1 MYKSETSVHAVVTII
16 LDHELLESARL
27 ALEPEAKTPS
37 SDRSSTVIEVS
48 DNQLVL
54 TTDANDV
61 SALRANLN
69 SYLRW
74 VEGIQGI
81 VDNLESFS

>member
-1 MYKSETSVHAVVTII
+1 MSVDAVVLID
-16 LDHELLESARL
+16 LDINLLESIQL

-37 SDRSSTVIEVS
+37 SDRSSTSISVS

-54 TTDANDV
+54 KTDANDV

-81 VDNLESFS
+81 VDNLE

>member
-1 MYKSETSVHAVVTII
+1 MYKSEISVNAVVTII
-16 LDHELLESARL
+16 LDNGLLESARL

-37 SDRSSTVIEVS
+37 SDRSNTVIDVS
-48 DNQLVL
+48 GNQLVL
-54 TTDANDV
+54 TTDADDV

-81 VDNLESFS
+81 VDNLE

>member
-1 MYKSETSVHAVVTII
+1 MSVNAVVLID
-16 LDHELLESARL
+16 LDPNLLESIQL

-37 SDRSSTVIEVS
+37 SDRSSTSISVS

-54 TTDANDV
+54 KTDANDV

-81 VDNLESFS
+81 VDNLE

>member
-1 MYKSETSVHAVVTII
+1 MYRSETSVNANIEI
-16 LDHELLESARL
+16 QLDSDLLKSVQL
-27 ALEPEAKTPS
+27 ALEPETNTPS
-37 SDRSSTVIEVS
+37 SDRSTTKINVKDNHLVIQTEAS
-48 DNQLVL
+48 
-54 TTDANDV
+54 DV

-81 VDNLESFS
+81 LEGLE

>member
-1 MYKSETSVHAVVTII
+1 MYKSEMSVNAIVTII
-16 LDHELLESARL
+16 LENDLLESVRL

-37 SDRSSTVIEVS
+37 SDRSSTVIKVS
-48 DNQLVL
+48 DNKLVL
-54 TTDANDV
+54 MTDANDV

-81 VDNLESFS
+81 VDNL

>member
-1 MYKSETSVHAVVTII
+1 MSVNAIVTII
-16 LDHELLESARL
+16 LDNGLLESARL

-37 SDRSSTVIEVS
+37 SDRSSTSIEVS
-48 DNQLVL
+48 DSQLVL
-54 TTDANDV
+54 TTNANDV
-61 SALRANLN
+61 SALRASLN

-81 VDNLESFS
+81 VDNLA

>member
-1 MYKSETSVHAVVTII
+1 MSVNAVVLID
-16 LDHELLESARL
+16 LDTNLLESIQL

-37 SDRSSTVIEVS
+37 SDRSTTTISVS
-48 DNQLVL
+48 DDKLVL
-54 TTDANDV
+54 KTDAHDV

-74 VEGIQGI
+74 VEGIQSI
-81 VDNLESFS
+81 VDNLE

>member
-1 MYKSETSVHAVVTII
+1 MAVNAVVLIDI
-16 LDHELLESARL
+16 DANLLDSIQL

-37 SDRSSTVIEVS
+37 SDRSSTSISVLE
-48 DNQLVL
+48 NHLVL
-54 TTDANDV
+54 KTYAKDV

-74 VEGIQGI
+74 VEGIQSI
-81 VDNLESFS
+81 VENLE

>member
-1 MYKSETSVHAVVTII
+1 MYKSYMSVNAVVTII
-16 LDHELLESARL
+16 LDKDLLESARI

-37 SDRSSTVIEVS
+37 SDRSSTSIDVT
-48 DNQLVL
+48 DDQLVL
-54 TTDANDV
+54 TTEANDV

-81 VDNLESFS
+81 VDSSE

>member
-1 MYKSETSVHAVVTII
+1 MYKSEMSVNAVVTII
-16 LDHELLESARL
+16 LDNDLLESARL

-37 SDRSSTVIEVS
+37 SDRSNTVITVS
-48 DNQLVL
+48 GNQLVL
-54 TTDANDV
+54 TTDADDV

-81 VDNLESFS
+81 VDNLD